1 VLTIGELSRR
11 AGIAPTALRY
21 YEQIGLLPAVPRV
34 AGRRR
39 YDDAVLSRLEVIR
52 VCKAAGFTLDDIVLL
67 FADRSPGRADSKALA
82 RDKLAEIEL
91 RMQELTKA
99 RDIVEWGMRCEC
111 PSIDACSCG
120 IHPAWVAGVR

>member
-1 VLTIGELSRR
+1 MLTIGELSRR

-21 YEQIGLLPAVPRV
+21 YEQIGLLPAVSRV
-34 AGRRR
+34 GGRRR
-39 YDDAVLSRLEVIR
+39 YDDAVVSRLEVIR

-67 FADRSPGRADSKALA
+67 FADRSPGRPDSRALA

-91 RMQELTKA
+91 RMQELVKA
-99 RDIVEWGMRCEC
+99 KEIVEWGLQCAC

-120 IHPAWVAGVR
+120 IHPAWVTGVR